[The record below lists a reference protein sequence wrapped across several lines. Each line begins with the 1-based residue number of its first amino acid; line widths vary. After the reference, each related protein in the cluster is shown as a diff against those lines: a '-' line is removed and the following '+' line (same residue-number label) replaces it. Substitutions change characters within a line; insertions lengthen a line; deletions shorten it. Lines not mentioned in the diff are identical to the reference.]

1 MTRRDAITARRENGK
16 RLSQPIILQFAD
28 LITRAPAGQDPV
40 SLKAAFE
47 AMDRDASSYHKWVKG
62 KRGMSLAEL
71 LDMLDAHD
79 HTIVIVSKRDGL
91 VADAVKALVERIDA
105 ALNETPAGGV
115 SP

>member
-1 MTRRDAITARRENGK
+1 MTRQDAIKARRDNGK

-62 KRGMSLAEL
+62 KRAMSLAEL

-79 HTIVIVSKRDGL
+79 HTVVIVSKRDGL
-91 VADAVKALVERIDA
+91 VADAVKALAGRIQDA
-105 ALNETPAGGV
+105 LGARP
-115 SP
+115 